1 MEQLNKVELR
11 GMVGNVTL
19 FDFDNSHMA
28 RFTLA
33 TSYAYKTRNGTPVI
47 ETTWHNIRVWEGRA
61 MQDIS
66 EIEVGKCMHV
76 WGRIHQND
84 YAAPDGSMKRYIE
97 IIAQKVVAEE
107 EKAEIQCA

>member
-19 FDFDNSHMA
+19 LDFDHSHLA

-33 TSYAYKTRNGTPVI
+33 TSYAYKTRSGTPVI
-47 ETTWHNIRVWEGRA
+47 ETTWHNVRAWEGRA
-61 MQDIS
+61 IQDIS
-66 EIEVGKCMHV
+66 GIDVGKCLHV
-76 WGRIHQND
+76 FGRIHQND
-84 YAAPDGSMKRYIE
+84 YVAPDGSMKRYME
-97 IIAQKVVAEE
+97 IIASKVVIEE